1 MPIWIS
7 KTSAD
12 LPALLA
18 AYATATSRSKVVLM
32 NALSMP
38 PLDAL
43 LVRPPEALRQQTA
56 GDAAVDL
63 ARLGQL

>member
-7 KTSAD
+7 KTSED
-12 LPALLA
+12 LPTLLA

-38 PLDAL
+38 PLTPCSFGRQKL
-43 LVRPPEALRQQTA
+43 SGSRPPATPR
-56 GDAAVDL
+56 
-63 ARLGQL
+63 